1 MLYNRW
7 LSLSTHIR
15 IDISNSYQVCA
26 FHSDCIP
33 LWSTSPS
40 ELWQQHTLSSSSSPS
55 SSVGNLLL
63 NASNGSQYL
72 STLSNGVERSSLYTK
87 ATFRCL
93 FEGRRSQMYCRCLK
107 LDIFIPNRLGT
118 LTGSYVRDGSSEDS
132 ILSLSW
138 REQEMNV
145 LSSFVFWHVN
155 RNVSSI
161 ILPNSLGNR
170 NDWRG
175 DTTQ

>member
-7 LSLSTHIR
+7 LSLSTHIS

-93 FEGRRSQMYCRCLK
+93 FYARSREGGVKCTVDASNWIYSSQIAWAPLQVPTYEMALRKTLFCRLA
-107 LDIFIPNRLGT
+107 DENRKWT
-118 LTGSYVRDGSSEDS
+118 YSRA
-132 ILSLSW
+132 
-138 REQEMNV
+138 
-145 LSSFVFWHVN
+145 SSFGMW
-155 RNVSSI
+155 I
-161 ILPNSLGNR
+161 E
-170 NDWRG
+170 
-175 DTTQ
+175 T